1 MVIFMYSSVRVVS
14 AALVLKSLI
23 SNRIRLRR
31 TICARRDEA
40 RSFETNTVKP
50 WVRVMARKVAS
61 FIGSGTLGWGVIS
74 RGSRTPV
81 EDQTSIIQRVH
92 HTVLDVRCVGYFR
105 VVPYRLQTSRVYFLF
120 HAT

>member
-1 MVIFMYSSVRVVS
+1 MAERVEMAIFMYSSVRLVS

-23 SNRIRLRR
+23 SKRIRFRR

-61 FIGSGTLGWGVIS
+61 FIGSGTFGWGVIS
-74 RGSRTPV
+74 RGSRTPA

-92 HTVLDVRCVGYFR
+92 HTVLDVRCVDIFE
-105 VVPYRLQTSRVYFLF
+105 
-120 HAT
+120 

>member
-1 MVIFMYSSVRVVS
+1 MAIFMYSSVRLVS

-23 SNRIRLRR
+23 SKRIRFRR

-61 FIGSGTLGWGVIS
+61 FIGSGTFGWGVIS
-74 RGSRTPV
+74 RGSRTPA

-92 HTVLDVRCVGYFR
+92 HTILDVRCVDIFE
-105 VVPYRLQTSRVYFLF
+105 
-120 HAT
+120 

>member
-1 MVIFMYSSVRVVS
+1 MAIFMYSSVRLVS

-23 SNRIRLRR
+23 SKRIRFRR

-61 FIGSGTLGWGVIS
+61 FIGSGTFGWGVIS
-74 RGSRTPV
+74 RGSRTPA

-92 HTVLDVRCVGYFR
+92 HTVLDVRCVDIFE
-105 VVPYRLQTSRVYFLF
+105 
-120 HAT
+120 